1 MALYLIVT
9 LAGERVALLADDV
22 DSVVEIERITPVPRA
37 PRHIAGLAAL
47 RSRVLTII
55 DSATVLDLTPSAPA
69 GDGAARQ
76 TVVVTVDG
84 HLYGIQVSAVEDVVE
99 LTTPIQ
105 PIRGT
110 LAAGWARVALGL
122 IELEGNSLLLLDP
135 GALIAPPPALAA

>member
-1 MALYLIVT
+1 MALYLIVM

-55 DSATVLDLTPSAPA
+55 DSATVLGLPPDAPA
-69 GDGAARQ
+69 EGGAARQ

-84 HLYGIQVSAVEDVVE
+84 HLYGIQVSAVDDVIE
-99 LTTPIQ
+99 LATPVQ

-122 IELEGNSLLLLDP
+122 IELEENSLLLLDP
-135 GALIAPPPALAA
+135 AALIALPPALAA

>member
-55 DSATVLDLTPSAPA
+55 DSATVLGLTPSAPA

-84 HLYGIQVSAVEDVVE
+84 HLYGIQVCAVEDVVE
-99 LTTPIQ
+99 LATPVQ

-122 IELEGNSLLLLDP
+122 IELEEQSLLLLDP
-135 GALIAPPPALAA
+135 AALIAPSPVLAA

>member
-1 MALYLIVT
+1 MALYLIVM

-55 DSATVLDLTPSAPA
+55 DSATVLGLTPSAPA

-84 HLYGIQVSAVEDVVE
+84 HLYGIQVCAVEDVVE
-99 LTTPIQ
+99 LATPVQ

-122 IELEGNSLLLLDP
+122 IELEEQSLLLLDP
-135 GALIAPPPALAA
+135 AALIAPSPVLAA